1 MKSKREIK
9 ITPYFQRNQLI
20 LPKWHKIKKKL
31 KAIEWFR
38 MR

>member
-9 ITPYFQRNQLI
+9 ITHYFQRNQLI
-20 LPKWHKIKKKL
+20 LPKWRKIKQKL
-31 KAIEWFR
+31 KAIDWFR